1 MGWGHLMPNCGF
13 PCCLL
18 SSLTRHHAKPHP
30 APCPPALYCPCIA
43 AGGVVEYK
51 YVLLDHSGQLAL
63 AWQQGNNSVLAV
75 RSTEDVVEVFD
86 TW

>member
-1 MGWGHLMPNCGF
+1 VP
-13 PCCLL
+13 PC
-18 SSLTRHHAKPHP
+18 T
-30 APCPPALYCPCIA
+30 A

-63 AWQQGNNSVLAV
+63 AWQQGSNSVLAV
-75 RSTEDVVEVFD
+75 RATEEVVVVFD